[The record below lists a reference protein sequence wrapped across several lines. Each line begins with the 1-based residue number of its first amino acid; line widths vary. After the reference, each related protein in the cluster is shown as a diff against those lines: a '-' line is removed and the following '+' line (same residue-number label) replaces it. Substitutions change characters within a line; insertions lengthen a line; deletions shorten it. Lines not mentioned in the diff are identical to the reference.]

1 VLSSEQ
7 ACAFANI
14 RDIQLQAASNDH
26 VFTVLGFLVIG
37 IQMYPVMK
45 IEKALIALGT
55 AYFILTFVSQL
66 SATLLIIYRILN
78 VTHGQIRGYS
88 HVVEMVVESAAPN
101 CLILI
106 IVLPFFVE
114 SSGVDPGSSYLQAIL
129 LYSTVRELPSFW
141 SRILEP
147 SLTCS
152 QGIGPTLIAARVAF
166 GMTRSDDEWNSSSP
180 ILGETAQWFRSTLTR
195 VSTQLMSPSPY
206 SSK

>member
-1 VLSSEQ
+1 
-7 ACAFANI
+7 
-14 RDIQLQAASNDH
+14 
-26 VFTVLGFLVIG
+26 
-37 IQMYPVMK
+37 MYPVMK
-45 IEKALIALGT
+45 LEKTLIALGT

-66 SATLLIIYRILN
+66 STTLLIIYRILN

-114 SSGVDPGSSYLQAIL
+114 SSAVDPGSSYLQAIL
-129 LYSTVRELPSFW
+129 LYST
-141 SRILEP
+141 
-147 SLTCS
+147 
-152 QGIGPTLIAARVAF
+152 GIGPTLIAARVAF
-166 GMTRSDDEWNSSSP
+166 GMARSDDEWNSSSP
-180 ILGETAQWFRSTLTR
+180 ILRETAQWSRPTLTR